1 MKLSEI
7 TLSNHAELE
16 KIKKHIVKLA
26 EEDNLSP
33 KKDRVLLLKLASI
46 RYLSENAPAE
56 SSASDSQSRLIP
68 IRSIL
73 IQAMEKHGVHYPEES
88 VTLLR
93 KYFIACLNLRF
104 CLPSDLEALAEKFV
118 STVHTI
124 KTAPLEKPGP
134 TTLDSVVFE
143 SESHSIKLYPCNV
156 AKEPCTDFS
165 LQFYKAVTNALFYNT
180 DPAYNQLRIV
190 LASITADYINTI
202 IRFERDTL
210 QSGER
215 KEQIGD
221 TDFEIK
227 INVSEYGLPAV
238 LVFQLLNIT
247 GYSFHRIVNA
257 LLSDSR
263 ESLKKLL
270 CNPAYQ
276 IFWMSIE
283 ESSRL
288 YIRRHA
294 GLGTASE
301 MERECSFAERAQ
313 FLMGTRLDPEDQINT
328 ALFLHFCTSEEI
340 QRKIINA
347 LPVLKRRLSSDDLD
361 MDEADVFDTDEDDD
375 FDTDE
380 DDDFDT
386 DEDDDFDTD
395 EDDDFDTDEDDDFDA
410 DEDDDFDADEDDI
423 FRTCRGRTNKDRLS
437 HSVTEAL
444 YAFIDTLPE
453 PDTTKDEDDTDCSE
467 NNNQASLSASMLEAY
482 RKLVCPTGDGTG
494 RAEKK
499 FVGIFRRT
507 EANPYYDFIL
517 KTDKN
522 LYGCKCDFAFKED
535 LPIDDGAAVFVCAK
549 RVHKRLLLVSLI
561 SGADSKII
569 YEKFGKT
576 VLDVF
581 NVLEPELQE
590 SILDQL
596 GVETE
601 RGLNRTIDFSQ
612 SLSGLSAKFKLCEHT
627 YPEKTRKK
635 IKLLLNRAKILQSD
649 RNGTRHL
656 KVMEQLQYL
665 LSINTSVHPERVTKD
680 QMRAALEKKL
690 YGQSQAKAKILT
702 GFSALCRSKNKK
714 GFSIL
719 LLSKPGTGKT
729 ALATAVAEARQK
741 PYFYVRCGQLNKASS
756 LIGCETF
763 YESATPGLITF
774 GFGEA
779 STTDCTVI
787 LDQLDKTNYECSKE
801 ESIETA
807 FQDILDGYYEDKFLA
822 CEISLNS
829 TWIIA
834 TASDETKIPE
844 AIKSRFDLT
853 IQMDDYNM
861 AEQITI
867 GRDYILPRLLEEYS
881 ISPQALLVPDDIL
894 QYILDNYC
902 LDSGA
907 RDLKNNLAHL
917 VKAYIA
923 QVAEDDASVTISE
936 KMADQ
941 WLSAS
946 RNDKAIV
953 IKQNLGFFDSEADRN
968 AVLDWIEMFVRDSE
982 SAKREKARERI
993 DFLSDFFQN
1002 TINISD
1008 YAFDAKAFRQKLDA
1022 THSGMEDLKQ
1032 VLTRVFHHFARTKT
1046 GPNLLL
1052 YGIPGSG
1059 KTSVIASACRAA
1071 GLPYCKISLNGV
1083 NDPAFFKGTSI
1094 QYQNNTLGTFL
1105 SKIQKIGKY
1114 GVVQLDELDKME
1126 QNVAV
1131 TSVLLD
1137 LLDEKKFFNWFL
1149 NFSAD
1154 LKGII
1159 FIATA
1164 NDLARVSP
1172 EIKDRFSL
1180 FAVNGYSKAEQQCI
1194 FKEHV
1199 FPKALNDAHCTNSL
1213 SFTEEAVKLLVNDYL
1228 TTAGIRDLERF
1239 TQDIVE
1245 DALLQHGDQ
1254 PHIISTKEVKK
1265 SLGKAPLRRN
1275 LQRYKKFC
1283 GVVNGLCVNSG
1294 GVGECFAIEAVQAPQ
1309 NKITGL
1315 AQECLK
1321 ESFEIAYTLAGHV
1334 FEPCAQE
1341 HFHVHLGE
1349 GAVPKDGP
1357 SAGLTILIA
1366 ILSAASGI
1374 AVDSKYAMTAELD
1387 LHGELWP
1394 VGGELA
1400 KIQAAA
1406 QSGCTTVFIPIDN
1419 MNEKVQELADT
1430 LHIEIVPVHSAYEVI
1445 ERVFEG
1451 KL

>member
-395 EDDDFDTDEDDDFDA
+395 EDD
-410 DEDDDFDADEDDI
+410 I

-601 RGLNRTIDFSQ
+601 RGWNR
-612 SLSGLSAKFKLCEHT
+612 
-627 YPEKTRKK
+627 
-635 IKLLLNRAKILQSD
+635 
-649 RNGTRHL
+649 
-656 KVMEQLQYL
+656 
-665 LSINTSVHPERVTKD
+665 
-680 QMRAALEKKL
+680 
-690 YGQSQAKAKILT
+690 
-702 GFSALCRSKNKK
+702 NK
-714 GFSIL
+714 
-719 LLSKPGTGKT
+719 
-729 ALATAVAEARQK
+729 
-741 PYFYVRCGQLNKASS
+741 
-756 LIGCETF
+756 
-763 YESATPGLITF
+763 
-774 GFGEA
+774 
-779 STTDCTVI
+779 
-787 LDQLDKTNYECSKE
+787 
-801 ESIETA
+801 
-807 FQDILDGYYEDKFLA
+807 
-822 CEISLNS
+822 
-829 TWIIA
+829 
-834 TASDETKIPE
+834 
-844 AIKSRFDLT
+844 
-853 IQMDDYNM
+853 
-861 AEQITI
+861 
-867 GRDYILPRLLEEYS
+867 
-881 ISPQALLVPDDIL
+881 
-894 QYILDNYC
+894 
-902 LDSGA
+902 
-907 RDLKNNLAHL
+907 
-917 VKAYIA
+917 
-923 QVAEDDASVTISE
+923 
-936 KMADQ
+936 
-941 WLSAS
+941 
-946 RNDKAIV
+946 
-953 IKQNLGFFDSEADRN
+953 
-968 AVLDWIEMFVRDSE
+968 
-982 SAKREKARERI
+982 
-993 DFLSDFFQN
+993 
-1002 TINISD
+1002 
-1008 YAFDAKAFRQKLDA
+1008 
-1022 THSGMEDLKQ
+1022 
-1032 VLTRVFHHFARTKT
+1032 
-1046 GPNLLL
+1046 
-1052 YGIPGSG
+1052 
-1059 KTSVIASACRAA
+1059 
-1071 GLPYCKISLNGV
+1071 
-1083 NDPAFFKGTSI
+1083 
-1094 QYQNNTLGTFL
+1094 
-1105 SKIQKIGKY
+1105 
-1114 GVVQLDELDKME
+1114 
-1126 QNVAV
+1126 
-1131 TSVLLD
+1131 
-1137 LLDEKKFFNWFL
+1137 
-1149 NFSAD
+1149 NFS
-1154 LKGII
+1154 K
-1159 FIATA
+1159 T
-1164 NDLARVSP
+1164 
-1172 EIKDRFSL
+1172 
-1180 FAVNGYSKAEQQCI
+1180 
-1194 FKEHV
+1194 
-1199 FPKALNDAHCTNSL
+1199 
-1213 SFTEEAVKLLVNDYL
+1213 
-1228 TTAGIRDLERF
+1228 
-1239 TQDIVE
+1239 
-1245 DALLQHGDQ
+1245 
-1254 PHIISTKEVKK
+1254 
-1265 SLGKAPLRRN
+1265 LR
-1275 LQRYKKFC
+1275 
-1283 GVVNGLCVNSG
+1283 G
-1294 GVGECFAIEAVQAPQ
+1294 
-1309 NKITGL
+1309 
-1315 AQECLK
+1315 
-1321 ESFEIAYTLAGHV
+1321 
-1334 FEPCAQE
+1334 
-1341 HFHVHLGE
+1341 
-1349 GAVPKDGP
+1349 
-1357 SAGLTILIA
+1357 
-1366 ILSAASGI
+1366 
-1374 AVDSKYAMTAELD
+1374 
-1387 LHGELWP
+1387 
-1394 VGGELA
+1394 
-1400 KIQAAA
+1400 
-1406 QSGCTTVFIPIDN
+1406 
-1419 MNEKVQELADT
+1419 
-1430 LHIEIVPVHSAYEVI
+1430 
-1445 ERVFEG
+1445 
-1451 KL
+1451 